1 MDTPAPSPAARHVVV
16 TGASSGIGAAIAR
29 QLLDDGWRVTA
40 LDRAPA
46 GVEHPHLQGRQLD
59 LTAPGE
65 LERIVAALGPLDGVV
80 HAAGFMRTA
89 FLGELQ
95 PEDGEAMW
103 RIHVQ
108 AAERL
113 LNAARPQLAAGA
125 RVVLIGS
132 RTASGA
138 AGRSQYAA
146 TKAALLGMVRS
157 WALEL
162 AAQGIT
168 VNVVAPG
175 ATETPM
181 LRDPARQGTPPRMPP
196 LGRFVQP
203 AEIAA
208 MVAHLLGP
216 FGGVI
221 TGQQITLCGG
231 ASL

>member
-1 MDTPAPSPAARHVVV
+1 MGKTAVV
-16 TGASSGIGAAIAR
+16 TGASSGIGAAITR
-29 QLLDDGWRVTA
+29 HLLDDGWRVTA

-46 GVEHPHLQGRQLD
+46 GVEHPRLHARQLD

-65 LERIVAALGPLDGVV
+65 LERIVAALGPLDAVV

-103 RIHVQ
+103 RVHVQ

-113 LNAARPQLAAGA
+113 LNVARPQLAAGA

-138 AGRSQYAA
+138 PGRSQYAA
-146 TKAALLGMVRS
+146 TKAALLGMARS
-157 WALEL
+157 WAMEL